1 MNPPK
6 GFSVRQG
13 GNSIQ
18 LRRLWNI

>member
-13 GNSIQ
+13 GNAIQ
-18 LRRLWNI
+18 LRKLWNI

>member
-1 MNPPK
+1 MNPPQ

-13 GNSIQ
+13 GNAIQ

>member
-13 GNSIQ
+13 GNAIQ